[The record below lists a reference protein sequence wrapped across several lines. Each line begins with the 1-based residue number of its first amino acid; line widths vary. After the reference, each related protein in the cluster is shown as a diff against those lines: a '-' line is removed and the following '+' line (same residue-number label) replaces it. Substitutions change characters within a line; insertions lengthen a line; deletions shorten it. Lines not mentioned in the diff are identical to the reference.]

1 MYEDQSHSSRSPYPT
16 LLMALL
22 WAVALFSVG
31 VGMLLGVLV
40 PVAAARQGHVG
51 LISILVGVAWM
62 TGGWGLA
69 GLLWAMAWLISRP
82 VLVYP
87 PSARPT
93 PSEEPDD
100 DGTSAFLTAA
110 RLNPSLLHGL
120 SRPPAPDRTG
130 EVLARLEQIERTL
143 MLPAEELEAIRR
155 REHEQKVQ
163 DYVQR
168 VEAAMNDQDFAEAE
182 NVLEEFA
189 EELPGLPRCEELRE
203 QIAEAR
209 RQAESEQFSHSV
221 QRAEDL
227 MAVSRF
233 EDALKAA
240 EQLAEQH
247 PDSRGAT
254 ALVQRVRRERDA
266 YRTERIGRLY
276 KEVERAVTA
285 RRWGKAI
292 ELAEQF
298 VDAYPQTAEAE
309 LVNVQMPTLQQNARI
324 EEVRAYRDRIR
335 DYIERRRFSEA
346 VDLAKE
352 VIRDYPETAAANE
365 LRRQLPRLK
374 ELAER

>member
-1 MYEDQSHSSRSPYPT
+1 MYEDQPDSSRSPYPT

-22 WAVALFSVG
+22 WAVALFAVG

-40 PVAAARQGHVG
+40 PVAAARQGQVG
-51 LISILVGVAWM
+51 LITILVGVAWM

-69 GLLWAMAWLISRP
+69 ALLWATAWLISRP

-87 PSARPT
+87 PRPRAAN
-93 PSEEPDD
+93 PQEPDD
-100 DGTSAFLTAA
+100 DTSAFLTAS
-110 RLNPSLLHGL
+110 RLNPSILHGL
-120 SRPPAPDRTG
+120 PRPSGPDRTD
-130 EVLARLEQIERTL
+130 EVLTRLEQIERTL
-143 MLPAEELEAIRR
+143 MLPAEELESMRR
-155 REHEQKVQ
+155 REHQQQVEG
-163 DYVQR
+163 YVDR
-168 VEAAMNDQDFAEAE
+168 VEAAMDAQDFAEAK

-189 EELPGLPRCEELRE
+189 AEFPNHLRCQELQGKV
-203 QIAEAR
+203 AEAR

-221 QRAEDL
+221 QRVEDL

-233 EDALKAA
+233 EDALTAA

-247 PDSRGAT
+247 PDSRGAE
-254 ALVQRVRRERDA
+254 ALVQRVRREHDA

-285 RRWGKAI
+285 RQWGRSV

-298 VDAYPQTAEAE
+298 VDAYPQTPEAE
-309 LVNVQMPTLQQNARI
+309 LLNVQMPTLRQNARI

-365 LRRQLPRLK
+365 LRGQLPRLK
-374 ELAER
+374 ELADR